1 MIYLGHLSETLE
13 SLSPSKLTDLELL
26 PSDSSLCL
34 GATFLLLFR
43 LFVYSLLL
51 LLSLHYWLENHQLC
65 AFAQQR
71 EKRREQKRRS
81 EELCIYH
88 REGVLALGCTRT
100 KLLCCCCKCSTV
112 TKRTT
117 FYVLLCN
124 VICTHTRARDIL
136 STRFHLLREYHH
148 SIISRTPRS
157 SLPLLTR

>member
-1 MIYLGHLSETLE
+1 MIAHKTLIAFTPPFDRSYE
-13 SLSPSKLTDLELL
+13 KKREDQIGLIVAGVLI
-26 PSDSSLCL
+26 
-34 GATFLLLFR
+34 FLVFCNALR
-43 LFVYSLLL
+43 IMNKP
-51 LLSLHYWLENHQLC
+51 ENV
-65 AFAQQR
+65 A
-71 EKRREQKRRS
+71 KRREQKRRS
-81 EELCIYH
+81 EELRIYH

-124 VICTHTRARDIL
+124 VICTHTQARDIL
-136 STRFHLLREYHH
+136 ITRFHLLREYHR

>member
-1 MIYLGHLSETLE
+1 VPRSDILIIVSFVRIFVVVVVVVTLLTRKSPTLRILSTE
-13 SLSPSKLTDLELL
+13 
-26 PSDSSLCL
+26 
-34 GATFLLLFR
+34 R
-43 LFVYSLLL
+43 
-51 LLSLHYWLENHQLC
+51 
-65 AFAQQR
+65 
-71 EKRREQKRRS
+71 KRREQKRRS
-81 EELCIYH
+81 EELRIYH

-136 STRFHLLREYHH
+136 ITRFHLLREYHH

>member
-1 MIYLGHLSETLE
+1 MPRSDILIIVSFVRIFVVVVVVVVTL
-13 SLSPSKLTDLELL
+13 LTRKSPTLRIRSTE
-26 PSDSSLCL
+26 
-34 GATFLLLFR
+34 
-43 LFVYSLLL
+43 
-51 LLSLHYWLENHQLC
+51 
-65 AFAQQR
+65 R
-71 EKRREQKRRS
+71 ERREQKRRS

-136 STRFHLLREYHH
+136 ITRFHLLREYHH

>member
-1 MIYLGHLSETLE
+1 MPRSDILIIVSFVRIFVVVVVVVTL
-13 SLSPSKLTDLELL
+13 LT
-26 PSDSSLCL
+26 
-34 GATFLLLFR
+34 
-43 LFVYSLLL
+43 
-51 LLSLHYWLENHQLC
+51 ENHQLC

-81 EELCIYH
+81 EELRIYH

-136 STRFHLLREYHH
+136 ITRFHLLREYHH

>member
-1 MIYLGHLSETLE
+1 MPRSDILIIVSFVRTFFRYCCCYCCCC
-13 SLSPSKLTDLELL
+13 KLTRKSPTLRIRSTERKEKTKERLEK
-26 PSDSSLCL
+26 
-34 GATFLLLFR
+34 
-43 LFVYSLLL
+43 
-51 LLSLHYWLENHQLC
+51 
-65 AFAQQR
+65 R

-136 STRFHLLREYHH
+136 ITRFHLLREYHH